1 MRFNLDTLQAL
12 TQSAD
17 YCALP
22 TRFAREAVPDD
33 NWWQILEALTDE
45 GARIKVWEIGQC
57 AALLF
62 DTYGDLIEEVSLD
75 VGHYTI
81 SNEPYMTLVLN
92 INGQQCLEDRA
103 GLEDGVDLEDETLD
117 AMEAID
123 GKVVVESVVERL
135 SNLANSNLLGKI
147 GTLEAELSKPYTSGD
162 EARARA
168 AGAAPRIEAW
178 ARQQRLTLMAR
189 AAQDDGSA
197 RKSHKM

>member
-17 YCALP
+17 YYALP

-75 VGHYTI
+75 VGHYAM

-92 INGQQCLEDRA
+92 INGQQCLEDR
-103 GLEDGVDLEDETLD
+103 VDLEDETLD

-123 GKVVVESVVERL
+123 GKVVVGSVVERL

-178 ARQQRLTLMAR
+178 ARQQRLTLMAST
-189 AAQDDGSA
+189 AQDDGPA

>member
-45 GARIKVWEIGQC
+45 GALIKVWEIGQC

-62 DTYGDLIEEVSLD
+62 DTYGDLIDEVSMD
-75 VGHYTI
+75 VGHYAL

-92 INGQQCLEDRA
+92 INGLRCGFDR
-103 GLEDGVDLEDETLD
+103 VDLEYETLD

-123 GKVVVESVVERL
+123 GKVVVGAVVERL
-135 SNLANSNLLGKI
+135 SNLANSNLLGKTSI
-147 GTLEAELSKPYTSGD
+147 LEAELAKPYTSGD

-168 AGAAPRIEAW
+168 AVAAPRIEAW
-178 ARQQRLTLMAR
+178 ARQQQLTLMASDTR
-189 AAQDDGSA
+189 EDGVA
-197 RKSHKM
+197 RKPHKM